1 MTTVMTKQRND
12 LKAHD
17 GLKYPV
23 GCSVW
28 YNFNSNG
35 SSFNQG
41 KIQTTDSG
49 YFSINLVAEDKIAFG
64 AVQCGWVDDKEVSGE
79 IVFCASRLK
88 GSAIATYSVLYW
100 DGSNR
105 TKIIHGVTS
114 TLIRSRQVNSDAEV
128 NAIEQRQVCHVIEE
142 GTPRSQFLTI
152 QIHRTTTNANSTYL
166 CPNGY

>member
-1 MTTVMTKQRND
+1 MYGWTIVQ
-12 LKAHD
+12 
-17 GLKYPV
+17 
-23 GCSVW
+23 
-28 YNFNSNG
+28 
-35 SSFNQG
+35 
-41 KIQTTDSG
+41 IQTTDSG

-64 AVQCGWVDDKEVSGE
+64 AVQCGWVDDKEVSSE